1 MSESRD
7 AYEALINAGVA
18 EDSARQ
24 FIKDET
30 GEDPIGLLNATV
42 TLTLT
47 ITVDLDES
55 DLEDLGPDDEDAII
69 ERAEDKFD
77 VSGWNVSLDQVDS
90 AEIVEID
97 EK

>member
-7 AYEALINAGVA
+7 AYEALINAGVD

-42 TLTLT
+42 TLT
-47 ITVDLDES
+47 ITVTVELDADE
-55 DLEDLGPDDEDAII
+55 LEDLGPDDEDAIV

-77 VSGWNVSLDQVDS
+77 VSGWGVTFDG
-90 AEIVEID
+90 VESGEVVEYD